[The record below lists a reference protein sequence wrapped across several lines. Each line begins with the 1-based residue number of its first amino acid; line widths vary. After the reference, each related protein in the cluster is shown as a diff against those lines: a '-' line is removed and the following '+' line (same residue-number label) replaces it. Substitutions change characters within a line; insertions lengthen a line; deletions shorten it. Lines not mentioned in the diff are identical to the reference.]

1 MRNAFL
7 VAWRDFAESARTKG
21 FWIGLLL
28 FPAIIFAFVQVPKYL
43 EKKGTPQRFFALIDQ
58 SGQFEEIIEEGLERA
73 HQRRVLKSLLEYGR
87 ENASL
92 EKAASKGAAKV
103 DLEDIPAPDVSGG
116 AEQFLEE
123 FAESN
128 PDALEKFLQRGG
140 KEMMLK
146 QMRPYLRDDAED
158 YEEPKR
164 RYVRV
169 AAPEG
174 IGLDAATSEI
184 SESLKPFLRGAREI
198 RVEGEDRKL
207 YAAILIPA
215 DIESLVS
222 RPGQPTVALMS
233 GRNGVEYW
241 SANLADLDLHNDIRN
256 VMNREIRRKA
266 YLAAGMDI
274 EAVRQVER
282 TRVPIAT
289 LNPKKAKGKE
299 KVSMADFL
307 RQWAP
312 SAFVY
317 LLWIS
322 IFTISQMLLS
332 NTIEEKSNR
341 IIEVLLS
348 SVTPG
353 ELMMGKL
360 AGIAAIGLVM
370 IGTWIG
376 SLVAILAWKAGPE
389 VEFAQHAFDVLQN
402 SHLLPAFFVYFVL
415 GYLLYAGVIL
425 TIGSLCNTLK
435 DAQNY
440 MGVVT
445 VVMMVP
451 MMTMFFIPKDPN
463 GTLAT
468 TLSWIPIYTP
478 FAMMNRMAADPPL
491 FELVGTTV
499 LLIVTTAA
507 VLWLSG
513 KIFRIG
519 ILRTGQPPK
528 TMQLLRW
535 ALDAVRRRD

>member
-7 VAWRDFAESARTKG
+7 VAWRDFAESAKTKG
-21 FWIGLLL
+21 FWLGILL
-28 FPAIIFAFVQVPKYL
+28 FPVIISAFVEAPRFL
-43 EKKGTPQRFFALIDQ
+43 EKRGTPQRFFVLIDQ
-58 SGQFEEIIEEGLERA
+58 SGEFETIIAEGLERA
-73 HQRRVLKSLLEYGR
+73 HQRRVLKSLLDYGR
-87 ENASL
+87 QNASI
-92 EKAASKGAAKV
+92 EKAGRASGREL
-103 DLEDIPAPDVSGG
+103 DLESMPAPEMSEAERFLDEFADSNPE
-116 AEQFLEE
+116 ALEQFLE
-123 FAESN
+123 
-128 PDALEKFLQRGG
+128 RGG
-140 KEMMLK
+140 RDFMLARMK
-146 QMRPYLRDDAED
+146 PYLRDDSKP
-158 YEEPKR
+158 YKEPKR

-169 AAPEG
+169 
-174 IGLDAATSEI
+174 GLPAGVDPGAGTAVLSEA
-184 SESLKPFLRGAREI
+184 LRPFLRGSRKI
-198 RVEGEDRKL
+198 LVEGAERKL
-207 YAAILIPA
+207 YAAILIPK

-222 RPGQPTVALMS
+222 QPGQPPIALMS
-233 GRNGVEYW
+233 GRHGVEYW
-241 SANLADLDLHNDIRN
+241 SPNLADLDLHNNVRN
-256 VMNREIRRKA
+256 VMNAEIRRKA
-266 YLAAGMDI
+266 YLAVGVDI
-274 EAVRQVER
+274 EAVRKIEK
-282 TRVPIAT
+282 TRVPFAT

-322 IFTISQMLLS
+322 IFTVSQMLLS

-360 AGIAAIGLVM
+360 AGIAAIGLTM
-370 IGTWIG
+370 IGTWIL
-376 SLVAILAWKAGPE
+376 SLVGILAWRAGPE
-389 VEFAQHAFDVLQN
+389 MEIAQHVFDVLKN
-402 SHLLPAFFVYFVL
+402 SHLLPAFFFYFTL

-445 VVMMVP
+445 VIMMVP
-451 MMTMFFIPKDPN
+451 MLTMLFIPKDPN

-468 TLSWIPIYTP
+468 VLSWIPIYTP
-478 FAMMNRMAADPPL
+478 FAMMNRAAADPPL
-491 FELVGTTV
+491 FDLIGTTI
-499 LLIVTTAA
+499 LLILSTVV

-528 TMQLLRW
+528 LLELIRW
-535 ALDAVRRRD
+535 VRDGAKGRR